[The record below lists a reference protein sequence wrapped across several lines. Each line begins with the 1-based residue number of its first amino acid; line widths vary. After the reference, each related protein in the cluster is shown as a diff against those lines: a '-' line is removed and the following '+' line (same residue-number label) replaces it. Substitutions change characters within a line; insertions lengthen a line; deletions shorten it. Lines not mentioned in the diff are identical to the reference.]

1 MAVSHKKDNFVEI
14 NQKLRTEMKK
24 LLLLAAASLLAVSAM
39 AQNADSVRFVTAKR
53 HTLNLPKGAEGY
65 TVERVNLFNSAQTI
79 SVIKYSP
86 KRLQT
91 SIVLP
96 EKLTRLS
103 VTSKAHNADFSVN
116 AGYWDVRIAL
126 PSTFLKLGGKQI
138 AVTAD
143 FEKERVDGVVCVAKK
158 KVIVDYCKAGEEAPY
173 AAKYDNI
180 LASGPVLIDE
190 GKSVDHTAYTKSM
203 VEAKHGKD
211 IGAYYTYIRRHP
223 RTAIGTDKKGNV
235 YLVVVD
241 GRSKGNADG
250 VTIAELTE
258 ICEWLGMRD
267 AINLDG
273 GSSST
278 MWGKE
283 DGVINYPCR
292 NKKFDHAGE
301 RKVSSCVLVKSK
313 KK

>member
-1 MAVSHKKDNFVEI
+1 
-14 NQKLRTEMKK
+14 MKK
-24 LLLLAAASLLAVSAM
+24 LLLLLVLSLFTSATM
-39 AQNADSVRFVTAKR
+39 AQNGDSVRLVTAKR
-53 HTLNLPKGAEGY
+53 HELNLPKGASGY
-65 TVERVNLFNSAQTI
+65 TVERVNLFNSVQTI

-91 SIVLP
+91 SIVQP

-103 VTSKAHNADFSVN
+103 VTSKAHNADFGVN
-116 AGYWDVRIAL
+116 AGYWDVRISQ
-126 PSTFLKLGGKQI
+126 PSTFLKLDGKQL

-143 FEKERVDGVVCVAKK
+143 FEKERVDGVVCLAKK
-158 KVIVDYCKAGEEAPY
+158 RVIVDYCKAGEEAPY

-190 GKSVDHTAYTKSM
+190 GKSVDHAAYTKSM

-241 GRSKGNADG
+241 GRSKGNAEG

-278 MWGKE
+278 MWSEK

>member
-1 MAVSHKKDNFVEI
+1 
-14 NQKLRTEMKK
+14 MKK
-24 LLLLAAASLLAVSAM
+24 LLLLLVLSLFTSATM
-39 AQNADSVRFVTAKR
+39 AQNGDSVRLVTAKR
-53 HTLNLPKGAEGY
+53 HELNLPKGASGY
-65 TVERVNLFNSAQTI
+65 TVERVNLFNSVQTI

-91 SIVLP
+91 SIVQP

-103 VTSKAHNADFSVN
+103 VTSKAHNADFGVN
-116 AGYWDVRIAL
+116 AGYWDVRISQ
-126 PSTFLKLGGKQI
+126 PSTFLKLDGKQL

-143 FEKERVDGVVCVAKK
+143 FEKERVDGVVCLAKK
-158 KVIVDYCKAGEEAPY
+158 RVIVDYCKAGEEAPY

-190 GKSVDHTAYTKSM
+190 GKSVDHAAYTKSM

-211 IGAYYTYIRRHP
+211 IGAYYTYVRRHP

-241 GRSKGNADG
+241 GRSKGNAEG

-278 MWGKE
+278 MWSKE

>member
-1 MAVSHKKDNFVEI
+1 
-14 NQKLRTEMKK
+14 MKK
-24 LLLLAAASLLAVSAM
+24 LLLLLVLSLFASATM
-39 AQNADSVRFVTAKR
+39 AQNGDSVRLVTAKR
-53 HTLNLPKGAEGY
+53 HELNLPKGASGY
-65 TVERVNLFNSAQTI
+65 TVERVNLFNSVQTI

-91 SIVLP
+91 SIVQP

-103 VTSKAHNADFSVN
+103 VTSKAHNADFGVN
-116 AGYWDVRIAL
+116 AGYWDVRISQ
-126 PSTFLKLGGKQI
+126 PSTFLKLDGKQL

-143 FEKERVDGVVCVAKK
+143 FEKERVDGVVCLAKK
-158 KVIVDYCKAGEEAPY
+158 KVVVDYCKAGEEAPY

-190 GKSVDHTAYTKSM
+190 GKSVDHAAYTKSM

-241 GRSKGNADG
+241 GRSKGNAEG

-278 MWGKE
+278 MWGEK

>member
-1 MAVSHKKDNFVEI
+1 
-14 NQKLRTEMKK
+14 MKK
-24 LLLLAAASLLAVSAM
+24 LLLLLVLSLFTSATM
-39 AQNADSVRFVTAKR
+39 AQNGDSVRLVTAKR
-53 HTLNLPKGAEGY
+53 HELNLPKGASGY
-65 TVERVNLFNSAQTI
+65 TVERVNLFNSVQTI

-91 SIVLP
+91 SIVQP

-103 VTSKAHNADFSVN
+103 VTSKAHNADFGVN
-116 AGYWDVRIAL
+116 AGYWDVRISQ
-126 PSTFLKLGGKQI
+126 PSTFLKLDGKQL

-143 FEKERVDGVVCVAKK
+143 FEKERVDGVVCLAKK
-158 KVIVDYCKAGEEAPY
+158 RVIVDYCKAGEEAPY

-241 GRSKGNADG
+241 GRSKGNAEG

-278 MWGKE
+278 MWGE
-283 DGVINYPCR
+283 MDGVINYPCR